1 MIKIHSLKKPAL
13 ILIAIILL
21 SVVFWPLPAQFKYIG
36 SQFITF
42 SLALYVGLRIW
53 RKSARGKWLMN
64 FQRNSKYSWVVYL
77 VILLLG
83 SAITYLTIS
92 ILGYWPRVLI
102 EFILVIGIIYY
113 ALREFKRF
121 LI

>member
-1 MIKIHSLKKPAL
+1 MKLTGPE
-13 ILIAIILL
+13 
-21 SVVFWPLPAQFKYIG
+21 PEYIG

-64 FQRNSKYSWVVYL
+64 FQRNNKYSWVVYP

-83 SAITYLTIS
+83 SAITYLAIS

-113 ALREFKRF
+113 TLREFKRF